1 MTGVERLEA
10 RRVCRHRI
18 AIAVHEMAGPSV
30 VIFWW
35 TPGWPHRVGDPTVV
49 KGSRCDTL

>member
-18 AIAVHEMAGPSV
+18 ALAVHEMAGPSV
-30 VIFWW
+30 GIFS
-35 TPGWPHRVGDPTVV
+35 P
-49 KGSRCDTL
+49 CDTL